1 MKTWQ
6 VKEFSELA
14 KISVRTLHHY
24 DEIGLLTPSLRS
36 SNGYRLYSEKDL
48 IKLERIIALK
58 YFGFDLKH
66 ITELV
71 GKDEDLKQHLKVQQ
85 TYLVEQI
92 QQLQN
97 ANETLNELIA
107 APTEKQVDW
116 SKIVA
121 LIKVYQMTKE
131 LSKSWAANV
140 YSPDQLKQFAE
151 MKTSLTDAQHKDLK
165 KRWKILNEKVKS
177 NLDKDPQS
185 PLARQLAKEW
195 IDLVAEQYGDRE
207 DLKNA
212 VCTAYKNN
220 QIPNAPFDQKLWDWL
235 EQASKSLK

>member
-1 MKTWQ
+1 MKSQ
-6 VKEFSELA
+6 Q
-14 KISVRTLHHY
+14 
-24 DEIGLLTPSLRS
+24 
-36 SNGYRLYSEKDL
+36 N
-48 IKLERIIALK
+48 LERIIALK

-92 QQLQN
+92 KQLHH
-97 ANETLNELIA
+97 ANETINELIA
-107 APTEKQVDW
+107 APAKYIDW
-116 SKIVA
+116 SKIA
-121 LIKVYQMTKE
+121 TLIRIYQMAKE
-131 LSKSWAANV
+131 LHKTWAAKV

-151 MKTSLTDAQHKDLK
+151 LKTSLTSTQLKDIK
-165 KRWKILNEKVKS
+165 KRWKVLNEKVKN

-195 IDLVAEQYGDRE
+195 VDLVTEQYGDRE

-212 VCTAYKNN
+212 VCMAYKNN
-220 QIPNAPFDQKLWDWL
+220 QIPSAPFDQKLWDWL